1 MTATTALESNS
12 SVYALDIAATL
23 DKIRAAINTVF
34 LGKADVV
41 DRSLVALLG
50 QGHLLIEDVPGVG
63 KTLLARA
70 IARTLDC
77 KFSRIQFTPDLLP
90 SDILGSSVYN
100 SQTGEFSFKPGPLF
114 ANVVLADEI
123 NRTSPRTQSALLEA
137 MNSAQVSIDG
147 TTYDLPPPFLVLAT
161 QNPFEFEGTYALPES
176 QLDRF
181 MLRVTIG
188 YPPRA
193 AERQLLEDHRTGEPS
208 EQMTSVVSV
217 EEILRLQAAVR
228 DVRVDEGV
236 ADYLLDLVHASRE
249 HPELEVGVS
258 TRGGLMLYRA
268 AQAVALLRG
277 RDFTVPDDVKEMVVP
292 VLAHRIVG
300 KSFVHGNMLA
310 AATNVLTNIIE
321 NTAVPD

>member
-1 MTATTALESNS
+1 M
-12 SVYALDIAATL
+12 
-23 DKIRAAINTVF
+23 
-34 LGKADVV
+34 
-41 DRSLVALLG
+41 
-50 QGHLLIEDVPGVG
+50 
-63 KTLLARA
+63 
-70 IARTLDC
+70 
-77 KFSRIQFTPDLLP
+77 
-90 SDILGSSVYN
+90 
-100 SQTGEFSFKPGPLF
+100 
-114 ANVVLADEI
+114 
-123 NRTSPRTQSALLEA
+123 PRR
-137 MNSAQVSIDG
+137 
-147 TTYDLPPPFLVLAT
+147 FVLAT

-193 AERQLLEDHRTGEPS
+193 AERQLLEDHRTGEPA

-217 EEILRLQAAVR
+217 EEILRLQASVR
-228 DVRVDEGV
+228 DVRVDDGV
-236 ADYLLDLVHASRE
+236 ADYLLDIVHATRE

-300 KSFVHGNMLA
+300 KSFMHGNMLA
-310 AATNVLTNIIE
+310 AATNVLTNVIE
-321 NTAVPD
+321 DLLCLDSDELCDILNLGVFGLPGSAPTRKADATMGLQKNACMPGRGRPLDIRALDHRLDAPRPYSPRLRVGWLPRRSVGIARHKSHLALIRR

>member
-1 MTATTALESNS
+1 MSVAALGSNQ
-12 SVYALDIAATL
+12 
-23 DKIRAAINTVF
+23 IRDAINAVF

-100 SQTGEFSFKPGPLF
+100 SQTGEFTFKPGPLF

-147 TTYDLPPPFLVLAT
+147 TTYDFRDLRTLLARAT
-161 QNPFEFEGTYALPES
+161 PVRSGD
-176 QLDRF
+176 QLA
-181 MLRVTIG
+181 G
-188 YPPRA
+188 
-193 AERQLLEDHRTGEPS
+193 
-208 EQMTSVVSV
+208 
-217 EEILRLQAAVR
+217 
-228 DVRVDEGV
+228 
-236 ADYLLDLVHASRE
+236 
-249 HPELEVGVS
+249 
-258 TRGGLMLYRA
+258 
-268 AQAVALLRG
+268 
-277 RDFTVPDDVKEMVVP
+277 
-292 VLAHRIVG
+292 
-300 KSFVHGNMLA
+300 LA
-310 AATNVLTNIIE
+310 AASAEERVAAQMRLAEVPLTDFLDEPLIPPE
-321 NTAVPD
+321 EDEV